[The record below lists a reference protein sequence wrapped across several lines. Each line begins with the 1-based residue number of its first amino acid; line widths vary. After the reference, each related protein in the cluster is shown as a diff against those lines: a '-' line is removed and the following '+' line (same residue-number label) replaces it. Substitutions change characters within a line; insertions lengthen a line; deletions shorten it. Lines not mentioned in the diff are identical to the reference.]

1 LRVFSKGFGN
11 GTKVGQTTPLMYDDE
26 LGDYDIFLALMVLS
40 AKRILLYFSFF
51 YRESDG
57 NEISK

>member
-1 LRVFSKGFGN
+1 MMMNWG
-11 GTKVGQTTPLMYDDE
+11 E
-26 LGDYDIFLALMVLS
+26 YDIFLALMVLS